1 MMSSKQTGFLLI
13 ISAFIVALLILY
25 FKLKSYKDISNFTKK
40 CKDDTDCAPGLSCKN
55 SVCQ

>member
-13 ISAFIVALLILY
+13 VSAFIVALLIVY
-25 FKLKSYKDISNFTKK
+25 FKLESYKNTSNFTEK
-40 CKDDTDCAPGLSCKN
+40 CNNDTDCASGLSCKA